1 MYYVD
6 VGDYIS
12 IKAYLRERERERERE
27 KIRRHK
33 IKTQLNDEKKK

>member
-12 IKAYLRERERERERE
+12 IKAYLRERERE

-33 IKTQLNDEKKK
+33 IKTQLNDETKK

>member
-12 IKAYLRERERERERE
+12 IKAYLRERE

-33 IKTQLNDEKKK
+33 IKTQLNDEKRRNRNKL

>member
-12 IKAYLRERERERERE
+12 IRAYLRE
-27 KIRRHK
+27 KLRRHK